1 MRRTLTFTLDFIPTS
16 SKNRSQIRRRGARR
30 WIAKSDEAETHQ
42 ARIGAACREAMGKLG
57 ASWAGD
63 HYVSVDI
70 EVDADESTT
79 TITVTDEGPQPTK
92 GKRRTKRDVHGVT
105 ETVMDGLNG
114 HAYDDDRQARR
125 TETKWRGW

>member
-1 MRRTLTFTLDFIPTS
+1 MKRTLTIVLDFIPVS
-16 SKNRSQIRRRGARR
+16 SKNRPQIRKHGSRRSV
-30 WIAKSDEAETHQ
+30 AKSSEAETHQ
-42 ARIGAACREAMGKLG
+42 ARIGAACREAMRKLG

-70 EVDADESTT
+70 EIDGDTNTT
-79 TITVTDEGPQPTK
+79 TVIVTDEGPQPTK
-92 GKRRTKRDVHGVT
+92 GKRHTKRDVHGVT